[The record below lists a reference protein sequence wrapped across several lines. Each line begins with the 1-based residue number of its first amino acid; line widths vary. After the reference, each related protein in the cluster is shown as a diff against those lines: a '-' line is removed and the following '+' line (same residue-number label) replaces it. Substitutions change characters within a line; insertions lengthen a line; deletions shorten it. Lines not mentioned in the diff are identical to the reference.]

1 VEQASATAGN
11 NQRATLPI
19 FYSRPRPL
27 DAVGDR
33 GRSLPVSDFRLAHGT
48 NSVLLGAAEFPWV
61 MRSYPVVFTSR
72 EPRVA
77 VAGLGLEGNENLTVG
92 EDGRWREGD
101 YIPAYVRR
109 YPFIFLEQ
117 PDKNGLT
124 LGVDEAC
131 RLLTQSKDRL
141 LFAAGEPTTGAAVA
155 GCGLSIVT

>member
-1 VEQASATAGN
+1 MGDAE
-11 NQRATLPI
+11 LPGGVHQQGAA
-19 FYSRPRPL
+19 R
-27 DAVGDR
+27 R
-33 GRSLPVSDFRLAHGT
+33 GRRA
-48 NSVLLGAAEFPWV
+48 
-61 MRSYPVVFTSR
+61 
-72 EPRVA
+72 RVR
-77 VAGLGLEGNENLTVG
+77 GNENLFVG